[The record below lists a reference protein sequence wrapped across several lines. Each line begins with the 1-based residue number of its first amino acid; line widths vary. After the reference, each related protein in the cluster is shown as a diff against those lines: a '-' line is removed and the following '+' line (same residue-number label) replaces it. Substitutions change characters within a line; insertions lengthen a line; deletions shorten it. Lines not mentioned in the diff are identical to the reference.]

1 MQFFNFSKT
10 AQSHGLQTI
19 NISEDAIKKCSELNL
34 PWYFISLDEDYTL
47 RCFSMYIPEFLEY
60 DTKYEIGRKYNNFY
74 IVYLDPKEGELFSES
89 KKTRSPI
96 DVYINKI
103 IEIPESGDIGS
114 NEAINNIQKIFPSI
128 QLSYSKKIASSKN
141 MPSASLSPQKSIK
154 IINSQAFTLHE
165 THWLNIPELSLIRAI
180 QKKVKVSIIC
190 YDGNKRS
197 LKCYRL
203 DPTIFLGVNERHP
216 ITQMGETGKFSVYLY
231 PKDSCLYRGQN
242 PIASEKIMEIE
253 LSATLENF

>member
-1 MQFFNFSKT
+1 M
-10 AQSHGLQTI
+10 
-19 NISEDAIKKCSELNL
+19 
-34 PWYFISLDEDYTL
+34 PWYFISLDGDDTL

-60 DTKYEIGRKYNNFY
+60 DTKHKIGRKYDNSY

-96 DVYINKI
+96 NVYLNKI
-103 IEIPESGDIGS
+103 VEIPESGGMSGS
-114 NEAINNIQKIFPSI
+114 DAISSIQKVFPDI
-128 QLSYSKKIASSKN
+128 QLSDSKKKSRTKNTFSEVFPSSRI
-141 MPSASLSPQKSIK
+141 IK
-154 IINSQAFTLHE
+154 IINSQAFTPHE
-165 THWLNIPELSLIRAI
+165 THWLNIPELSLNRAI